1 MSEIKYWTPIQN
13 AWKKMV
19 TVLFRPF
26 DFGKWMLIGFTAFL
40 AQCGRD
46 GGGGGGSGGSS
57 GNSDYSDRNIAGD
70 LASFRDIVVDVWFEH
85 TTLILVIGGLTLF
98 MIIAL
103 TILTNWLNGRGQF
116 MFLDNVL
123 KNRGAVKEPWR
134 EYRKEG
140 NSLMIFQIVLDLIVM
155 VSMLAIIGGILFSIF
170 PMIVAESFSGRH
182 LGGILLL
189 AVLFV
194 VVCIVYGFVKMVLTH
209 FVVPLMYKHRF
220 SVREGFQAFEPILK
234 KNFWRILLFG
244 LVMTLVNSA
253 IAAVIILGILLTCC
267 TALIL
272 IIIPYIGTVALLP
285 IHVFQRFIGVE
296 FLKQFGDEYDLLAG
310 FSEPQSQLMQ
320 EKEPDC
326 GVQETC

>member
-1 MSEIKYWTPIQN
+1 MSEVKYWTPIQN
-13 AWKKMV
+13 AWDKMV

-57 GNSDYSDRNIAGD
+57 GGRGGNSNYSDGNIAGD
-70 LASFRDIVVDVWFEH
+70 LTSIRDTVVDAWFEH
-85 TTLILVIGGLTLF
+85 TALIISIGCTVLIFIVLMTVL
-98 MIIAL
+98 L
-103 TILTNWLNGRGQF
+103 NWLNGRGQF

-155 VSMLAIIGGILFSIF
+155 VSMLALIGGILFSIL
-170 PMIVAESFSGRH
+170 PMIISQSFSGRH

-189 AVLFV
+189 VVLFV
-194 VVCIVYGFVKMVLTH
+194 VVCIVYGFIKMVLTH
-209 FVVPLMYKHRF
+209 FVVPLMYERRL
-220 SVREGFQAFEPILK
+220 SIREGFQAFEPILK
-234 KNFWRILLFG
+234 RNFWRIVLFG

-253 IAAVIILGILLTCC
+253 IGVAIFLGILLTCC

-285 IHVFQRFIGVE
+285 VSVFQRFIGVE

-310 FSEPQSQLMQ
+310 FAEPQNQLMQ
-320 EKEPDC
+320 TKEPDC
-326 GVQETC
+326 GI